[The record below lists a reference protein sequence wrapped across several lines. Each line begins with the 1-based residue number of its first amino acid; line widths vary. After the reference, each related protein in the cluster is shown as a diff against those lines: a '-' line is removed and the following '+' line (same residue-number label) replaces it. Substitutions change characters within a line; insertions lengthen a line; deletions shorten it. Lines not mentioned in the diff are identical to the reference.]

1 MPIAHQDHTYHIC
14 EGFDLA
20 LYALLCG
27 IMQWYSVS
35 VLHSHFNITWTVAI
49 VSIMLLQS
57 S

>member
-14 EGFDLA
+14 EGFDLV